1 MKKIFRLLSVM
12 TAVLLAA
19 MIIPVTASAGSI
31 SKAKEGTVFIRAYFN
46 YDENHRYIFDFGS
59 GYEYGS
65 GISQASGFAVG
76 VEGEEVEYII
86 TNAHVVLDDTA
97 ACVKSGNA
105 LTQSIQAVSLKANDV
120 EVYFSQA
127 ANEFMHAKIEYVDEA
142 KDICILKLPQ
152 PTDKRKPL
160 PICKSSDINEDD
172 TFAALGF
179 PGKATRYQEDT
190 DITKDMSDI
199 ITTRGGISGKSTDI
213 EGNDVYQ
220 IDIDIAA
227 GNSGG
232 PLVNSNGDVVGINTY
247 SVGDVNYALI
257 IDELIPLLNI
267 NEIQYTLAGSSAPA
281 EESNSQTEEET
292 VSDTYEAAVFE
303 SEETTA
309 SSEETTTAAETAE
322 ESESQTEE
330 AVEADTQSE
339 SSGSNTTV
347 IVIAAAA
354 AAVIIVIA
362 VAVIFSKK
370 KAPAPNEQLQRTAYA
385 GSASA
390 GAVITGMKGIM
401 ANRSF
406 NINGSIVMGR
416 NSQKCNVCFP
426 VDAKGISGVHCQ
438 IRQVNGGYEIMDLGS
453 SNGTFLGSGQKLTP
467 NVPVNLPDGTYFYLG
482 SAEQLFQIKY

>member
-1 MKKIFRLLSVM
+1 MKKFFRLLSVM
-12 TAVLLAA
+12 TAALLAV

-31 SKAKEGTVFIRAYFN
+31 SEAKEGTVFIRAYFN
-46 YDENHRYIFDFGS
+46 FDESHPYIFDFGT
-59 GYEYGS
+59 GYDYGS

-97 ACVKSGNA
+97 ACVKSGSA
-105 LTQSIQAVSLKANDV
+105 LTQSLQAVSLKANDV

-160 PICKSSDINEDD
+160 PICKSSDIDEDD

-220 IDIDIAA
+220 IDIDISA

-247 SVGDVNYALI
+247 SVGDMNYALM
-257 IDELIPLLNI
+257 IDELIPLLNM

-281 EESNSQTEEET
+281 EENSTQEEDTSSDTEEAAVSESEET
-292 VSDTYEAAVFE
+292 VSETVETASEEPVTE
-303 SEETTA
+303 SETSVTV
-309 SSEETTTAAETAE
+309 SPNP
-322 ESESQTEE
+322 
-330 AVEADTQSE
+330 DPNP
-339 SSGSNTTV
+339 SGSNTTV
-347 IVIAAAA
+347 IVIAAAVVIVIVIA
-354 AAVIIVIA
+354 AAVIV
-362 VAVIFSKK
+362 SKNK
-370 KAPAPNEQLQRTAYA
+370 TPDSNTKNQKTTYSG
-385 GSASA
+385 GS

-416 NSQKCNVCFP
+416 NNQKCNICFP
-426 VDAKGISGVHCQ
+426 VDAQGISGVHCQ
-438 IRQVNGGYEIMDLGS
+438 IRQVNGRYEITDLGS
-453 SNGTFLGSGQKLTP
+453 SNGTFLGNGQKLTP
-467 NVPVNLPDGTYFYLG
+467 NVPVDLPDGTYFYLG
-482 SAEQLFQIKY
+482 SAEQLFRIKY